1 MYFLSIIF
9 FNIICAKCD
18 RFEIGRCEIGQVR
31 IWTDSKI
38 NRCEIGQIRNWIGSN
53 LEVRIWK
60 VTELEDSKLESAK
73 LEVTISTKS
82 KVGSS

>member
-9 FNIICAKCD
+9 FIIICAKCY
-18 RFEIGRCEIGQVR
+18 RFEIGRCEIGKVR

-38 NRCEIGQIRNWIGSN
+38 NRCEAGQILNWIGSN

-73 LEVTISTKS
+73 VDVML
-82 KVGSS
+82 

>member
-9 FNIICAKCD
+9 FIIICAKCY
-18 RFEIGRCEIGQVR
+18 RFEIGRYEIGKVR

-38 NRCEIGQIRNWIGSN
+38 NRCEAGQIRNLIGSN

-73 LEVTISTKS
+73 LEVTKKTFAS
-82 KVGSS
+82 